1 MDELEPLDNLTR
13 LAELVET
20 LADGDVRCLACG
32 HTCRLK
38 SGARGV
44 CKVRFNRAGTLMAPW
59 GYVSS
64 LNVDPIEKKPFN
76 HLLPGGKV
84 LTFGMLGCDLK
95 CDFCQNWE
103 ISQTLRDPQ
112 ADFAIRHIQRVT
124 PQHVVD
130 VALRSGAKMIA
141 SSYNEPL
148 ITSEWA
154 VGIFRLAVEA
164 GLRCAFVSNGHA
176 TPQALSYLR
185 PYLSAY
191 KVDLKSMQEA
201 NYRACGGRLSVVLD
215 TIRQAHQMGL
225 WVEVVTLVIPG
236 YNDSPDEWGQAAQFI
251 ASVSPDIPW
260 HVTAFHPDYHRLES
274 PPTRADALAQAA
286 DIGQE
291 AGLKYVYAGNLPG
304 RTGSLEDTHCPSC
317 GKRLIHRRG
326 YIILENLM
334 EASGRC
340 LACGTAV
347 PGVWA

>member
-1 MDELEPLDNLTR
+1 MDELEHLDNLTR

-124 PQHVVD
+124 PQQVVD
-130 VALRSGAKMIA
+130 VALHSGAKMIA

-148 ITSEWA
+148 ITTEWA

-176 TPQALSYLR
+176 TPQALAYLR

-191 KVDLKSMQEA
+191 KVDLKSMQEE
-201 NYRACGGRLSVVLD
+201 NYRTCGGRLGVVLD

-236 YNDSPDEWGQAAQFI
+236 YNDSPDELWQAAQFI

-326 YIILENLM
+326 YLILENLM
-334 EASGRC
+334 EANGRC
-340 LACGTAV
+340 PACDTAV